1 MNIERILKSSLFL
14 LFFLTSSINNWH
26 FSYYEYSNNENQTHR
41 QNGKALTLTHTHRHS
56 KVYTHVNNV
65 ISSSFATAERKKSNI
80 LRNESKN

>member
-14 LFFLTSSINNWH
+14 HFFLTASINNWH
-26 FSYYEYSNNENQTHR
+26 FSYYEYNNNENQTHR
-41 QNGKALTLTHTHRHS
+41 QNGKALTHTHRYL